1 MLQNLVQFSSGSHI
15 KRRDEIRRWRQARD
29 VRIWFNRSTS
39 NGIYWLN
46 YASIS
51 ISIIRA
57 ADAPCL
63 FAVSAVQNY
72 VIPSAYYPQS
82 RIRHVR
88 TYRIRLCRQCRR
100 AFDFVE
106 STFDKV
112 ERLKM
117 WLNEWMNVS
126 KVTLSQLKL
135 LQGHWT
141 EVTSCKYQLLVKTGA
156 VMSGHQTMPWTEL
169 FWSRPETGSK
179 TRQSWRSMAESSED
193 YPGPATFHTLIVQA
207 SVRNYRH
214 CQTLVKGNYYC
225 SMWRRK
231 LGWISIPST
240 QYFGETLSSCPP
252 CMFRLLFGN
261 SAVYTRFAAFQRRFT
276 YTIKVQTADRVC
288 TLQSNS
294 MFVCHPAAGQPFT
307 RTDYSGR
314 YFRFLQPSVWNSLP
328 QTVLT

>member
-88 TYRIRLCRQCRR
+88 TYRIRLLWFSLTTETCNLTKSNAWKC
-100 AFDFVE
+100 DW
-106 STFDKV
+106 
-112 ERLKM
+112 M
-117 WLNEWMNVS
+117 NEWMNVS

-141 EVTSCKYQLLVKTGA
+141 EITSCK
-156 VMSGHQTMPWTEL
+156 
-169 FWSRPETGSK
+169 
-179 TRQSWRSMAESSED
+179 
-193 YPGPATFHTLIVQA
+193 
-207 SVRNYRH
+207 
-214 CQTLVKGNYYC
+214 C
-225 SMWRRK
+225 
-231 LGWISIPST
+231 
-240 QYFGETLSSCPP
+240 
-252 CMFRLLFGN
+252 
-261 SAVYTRFAAFQRRFT
+261 
-276 YTIKVQTADRVC
+276 
-288 TLQSNS
+288 
-294 MFVCHPAAGQPFT
+294 
-307 RTDYSGR
+307 
-314 YFRFLQPSVWNSLP
+314 
-328 QTVLT
+328 